1 MLEWNDSETPVAV
14 SCLLHIFHTY
24 FLQMRTHI
32 QKIFTVLKN
41 AFIKWYAKDPL
52 RESGIIAYY
61 AIFSLPGL
69 LVAILSLAGYFFGRE
84 AVNHQVAAE
93 FTSTMGVETANQ
105 IQDIIVQASRMRN
118 SLLATV
124 VGIITI
130 LVGATGV
137 FVEFQNALNSIWE
150 VKVDTTKSGIWQVI
164 RIRLFSFGLIISI
177 AFLLIVSLLVS
188 ALIAGFGA
196 WLSGHF
202 SDSFLLLLQG
212 LNTVLSFLIL
222 SVLFAIM
229 FKILPD
235 ANIKWKHVWIGSFV
249 TALLF
254 GLGKYALGIYF
265 SRVNPGIGY
274 GAAGSIILI
283 MLWVTYSSAIVLYG
297 AEFTHA
303 YANMFSGRVAPS
315 EIATVKVP
323 VKPKKV

>member
-1 MLEWNDSETPVAV
+1 
-14 SCLLHIFHTY
+14 
-24 FLQMRTHI
+24 MRTHI

-93 FTSTMGVETANQ
+93 FTATMGVETANQ

-124 VGIITI
+124 VGIISI

-137 FVEFQNALNSIWE
+137 FAEFQNALNSIWG
-150 VKVDTTKSGIWQVI
+150 VKLDASKSGIWQVI

-303 YANMFSGRVAPS
+303 YANMFSGKVAPN
-315 EIATVKVP
+315 EIAKVKAP
-323 VKPKKV
+323 VKSKKV

>member
-1 MLEWNDSETPVAV
+1 MKT
-14 SCLLHIFHTY
+14 
-24 FLQMRTHI
+24 RI

-93 FTSTMGVETANQ
+93 FTATMGVETANQ

-137 FVEFQNALNSIWE
+137 FAEFQNALNSIWG
-150 VKVDTTKSGIWQVI
+150 VKLDASKSGIWQVI

-212 LNTVLSFLIL
+212 LNTLLSFLIL

-303 YANMFSGRVAPS
+303 YANMFSGRVAPN
-315 EIATVKVP
+315 EIAKVEVA

>member
-1 MLEWNDSETPVAV
+1 MRTPV
-14 SCLLHIFHTY
+14 
-24 FLQMRTHI
+24 

-41 AFIKWYAKDPL
+41 AFVNWFAKDPL

-69 LVAILSLAGYFFGRE
+69 LVVILTLAGYFFGRE

-118 SLLATV
+118 SLLTTV
-124 VGIITI
+124 VGVITI

-137 FVEFQNALNSIWE
+137 FAEFQNALNSIWG
-150 VKVDTTKSGIWQVI
+150 VKLDAGKSGIWQII
-164 RIRLFSFGLIISI
+164 RVRLFSFGLIISI

-212 LNTVLSFLIL
+212 LNLTLSFLIL
-222 SVLFAIM
+222 SVLFAMM

-235 ANIKWKHVWIGSFV
+235 ARIKWKHVWIGSFV

-254 GLGKYALGIYF
+254 GVGKYALGIYF
-265 SRVNPGIGY
+265 SSVNPGTGY

-283 MLWVTYSSAIVLYG
+283 MLWVSYSSAIVLYG

-303 YANMFSGRVAPS
+303 YANMFSGKVAPT
-315 EIATVKVP
+315 EIAKVEVPAKEVKL
-323 VKPKKV
+323 

>member
-1 MLEWNDSETPVAV
+1 
-14 SCLLHIFHTY
+14 
-24 FLQMRTHI
+24 MRTHI
-32 QKIFTVLKN
+32 QKVFTVLKN
-41 AFIKWYAKDPL
+41 AFKSWFAKDPL
-52 RESGIIAYY
+52 RESAIIAYY

-84 AVNHQVAAE
+84 AVNHQVSAE

-118 SLLATV
+118 SLLTTV
-124 VGIITI
+124 VGIISI

-137 FVEFQNALNSIWE
+137 FAEFQMALNSIWE
-150 VKVDTTKSGIWQVI
+150 VKLDTSKSGIWHVI

-212 LNTVLSFLIL
+212 LNTLLSFLIL

-265 SRVNPGIGY
+265 SRANPGIGY

-303 YANMFSGRVAPS
+303 YANMFSGRVAPNG
-315 EIATVKVP
+315 IAKVKAP

>member
-1 MLEWNDSETPVAV
+1 
-14 SCLLHIFHTY
+14 
-24 FLQMRTHI
+24 MRTHI

-41 AFIKWYAKDPL
+41 AFVRWYAKDPL

-150 VKVDTTKSGIWQVI
+150 VKMDTTKSGIWQVI

-212 LNTVLSFLIL
+212 LNALLSILIL

-283 MLWVTYSSAIVLYG
+283 MLWVTYSSAIVLFG

-303 YANMFSGRVAPS
+303 YATMFSGKVAPN
-315 EIATVKVP
+315 EIAKVTP
-323 VKPKKV
+323 NPSADRGLRVQR

>member
-1 MLEWNDSETPVAV
+1 
-14 SCLLHIFHTY
+14 
-24 FLQMRTHI
+24 MRTHI

-93 FTSTMGVETANQ
+93 FTSTMGVGTANQ

-303 YANMFSGRVAPS
+303 YANMFSGRVAPN
-315 EIATVKVP
+315 EIAKVTP
-323 VKPKKV
+323 QPPKGGLRVQR

>member
-1 MLEWNDSETPVAV
+1 MK
-14 SCLLHIFHTY
+14 
-24 FLQMRTHI
+24 THI
-32 QKIFTVLKN
+32 QKVFTVLKN
-41 AFIKWYAKDPL
+41 AFKSWFDKDPL
-52 RESGIIAYY
+52 RESAIIAYY

-105 IQDIIVQASRMRN
+105 IQDIIVQASRIRN
-118 SLLATV
+118 SLLTTV
-124 VGIITI
+124 VGIISI

-137 FVEFQNALNSIWE
+137 FAEFQMALNSIWE
-150 VKVDTTKSGIWQVI
+150 VKLDTSKSGIWHVI

-212 LNTVLSFLIL
+212 LNTLLSFLIL

-315 EIATVKVP
+315 SIATVEVP